1 MRIKDL
7 HISERPREKALK
19 YGINSLSSIELLAI
33 IINAGTKNKSA
44 LELAATLVYN
54 HHGLANL
61 ATLEHPNQ
69 MQTPGIGK
77 TKALQILA
85 ALTLGKRLHLA
96 SKEEAIIL
104 NKPEIIYERYVNK
117 FIYQNHESLLILMLD
132 NSYRLLGEKRLYE
145 GTLAGVNLEVR
156 EIFRHVL
163 LSGATSFVLLHNHPS
178 NISKPSLKDIEV
190 THLLKEAAIKME
202 IDFIDH
208 LIITSETYYSFA
220 ENNWAIS

>member
-156 EIFRHVL
+156 EIFRH
-163 LSGATSFVLLHNHPS
+163 
-178 NISKPSLKDIEV
+178 
-190 THLLKEAAIKME
+190 
-202 IDFIDH
+202 
-208 LIITSETYYSFA
+208 
-220 ENNWAIS
+220 